1 MPHPLFQC
9 AGEASFLATARFYD
23 QMKQLSKKMRPPHQ
37 HDLWIATD
45 VRMFQMPLKIT
56 PISWA
61 LLAANHL
68 VVVGIMIL
76 QLELTIS
83 WNNVWGLSIINTP
96 GQLIPFV
103 LGLGGLIRVVW
114 CKWRLV
120 MRGIKEEMLLD
131 SRPTDEYEMAMEKYL
146 RWKEMLRT
154 EQPPPEGNV

>member
-1 MPHPLFQC
+1 
-9 AGEASFLATARFYD
+9 
-23 QMKQLSKKMRPPHQ
+23 
-37 HDLWIATD
+37 
-45 VRMFQMPLKIT
+45 MFQMPLKIT

-83 WNNVWGLSIINTP
+83 WNNIRGLSIINTL

-131 SRPTDEYEMAMEKYL
+131 SRPTDEYGMAMEKYL